1 MFLQSLDAV
10 LSKGLASYRK
20 EVASLDERL
29 LDFSNFY
36 FLSTHGS
43 VDRSA
48 FSNVLNLARFIFQ
61 IIFAAGIELQLPSCN
76 LF

>member
-1 MFLQSLDAV
+1 MECLCDV
-10 LSKGLASYRK
+10 K
-20 EVASLDERL
+20 EVANLDERL
-29 LDFSNFY
+29 LGFSNCF
-36 FLSTHGS
+36 FFKKSTHGS

-48 FSNVLNLARFIFQ
+48 FGNVLNLARFIFQ

>member
-1 MFLQSLDAV
+1 M
-10 LSKGLASYRK
+10 K

-29 LDFSNFY
+29 LDFSNCY
-36 FLSTHGS
+36 FWLKQSTHGS

>member
-1 MFLQSLDAV
+1 M
-10 LSKGLASYRK
+10 K

-29 LDFSNFY
+29 LDFSIF
-36 FLSTHGS
+36 FLLKHSTHGS